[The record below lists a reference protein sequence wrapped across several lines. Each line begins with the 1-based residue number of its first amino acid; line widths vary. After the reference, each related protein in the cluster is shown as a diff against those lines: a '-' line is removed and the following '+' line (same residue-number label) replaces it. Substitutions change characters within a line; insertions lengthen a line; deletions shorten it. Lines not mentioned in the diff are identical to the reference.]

1 MVRFKVQGAD
11 ADGRQ
16 VLICYVSRFFE
27 PAALSLQMGSVL
39 KHVMTVMERIA
50 PLRLAEKWDKVSQ
63 VSDPGRQELEL
74 KKAHHCRSGWASRG
88 LA

>member
-1 MVRFKVQGAD
+1 
-11 ADGRQ
+11 
-16 VLICYVSRFFE
+16 
-27 PAALSLQMGSVL
+27 MGSLL

-63 VSDPGRQELEL
+63 PGRQELEL
-74 KKAHHCRSGWASRG
+74 KKAHRSGWASRG